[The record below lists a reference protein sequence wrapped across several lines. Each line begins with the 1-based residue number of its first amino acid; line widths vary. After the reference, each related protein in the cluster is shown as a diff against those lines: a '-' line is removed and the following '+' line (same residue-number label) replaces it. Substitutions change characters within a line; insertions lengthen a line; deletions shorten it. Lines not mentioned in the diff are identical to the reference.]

1 MMDLCSSECLP
12 LRFTEGEAAVEVPG
26 WIMMN
31 G

>member
-1 MMDLCSSECLP
+1 MMDLSSFKCLP
-12 LRFTEGEAAVEVPG
+12 LRFIEGEAAAELPG